1 MKKAVIFDLDGTLLN
16 TLDGLK
22 DSTNYAL
29 KNLGYAPHSAENI
42 RKFVGNGVS
51 KLIERAIP
59 GGKSNSDFETCLKL
73 FKTHYSE
80 TMLQAT
86 KPYAGIIELLNELK
100 QKDIKI
106 AVLSNKFDAAVK
118 LLCEK
123 YFSGLIGVA
132 VGESEK
138 TPPKPNPQ
146 GVLSI
151 LQYFN
156 LTEDDVIF
164 VGDSEVDV
172 RTAKNAGV
180 NCVGVLWGFREK
192 EILEKEGADVIIN
205 QPDELIKHI
214 KI

>member
-22 DSTNYAL
+22 NSTNYAL
-29 KNLGYAPHSAENI
+29 ETLGYTQHSTENI

-59 GGKSNSDFETCLKL
+59 GGKSNLDFETCLKL
-73 FKTHYSE
+73 FKKHYSE
-80 TMLQAT
+80 TMLQST
-86 KPYAGIIELLNELK
+86 KPYAGIIELLNALM
-100 QKDIKI
+100 QKNIKI

-118 LLCEK
+118 QLCGK
-123 YFSGLIGVA
+123 YFSGLIDIA

-156 LTEDDVIF
+156 LTADDVIF

-172 RTAKNAGV
+172 KTAKNASIP
-180 NCVGVLWGFREK
+180 CIGVLWGFREK

-205 QPDELIKHI
+205 QPGELIKYL
-214 KI
+214 